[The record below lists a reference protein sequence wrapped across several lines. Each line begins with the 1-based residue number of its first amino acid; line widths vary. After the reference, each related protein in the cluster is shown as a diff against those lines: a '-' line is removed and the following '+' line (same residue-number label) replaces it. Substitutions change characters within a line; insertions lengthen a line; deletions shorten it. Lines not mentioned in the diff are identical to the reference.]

1 MLITRVSTM
10 SSELKDLSSRAWRT
24 LQCGGNSSGGGL
36 AGGGDDPKSRFGYTP
51 GGLSRGSIDSN
62 WLESPTT
69 SAHP

>member
-1 MLITRVSTM
+1 M
-10 SSELKDLSSRAWRT
+10 SSELKDLSSRVWSLKNRT
-24 LQCGGNSSGGGL
+24 LHCGGNSSGGGL